1 MMNLQFIEKSK
12 NGINKTIQF
21 KGFEDFIFLDE
32 EKYDIFYTFSQIRIK
47 LKRTLHFSNEIFVW
61 FTIMKSN
68 KSLIFKVIDVVIKSG
83 EEWSNY

>member
-32 EKYDIFYTFSQIRIK
+32 EKYDIDNINLEEEIK
-47 LKRTLHFSNEIFVW
+47 NA
-61 FTIMKSN
+61 N
-68 KSLIFKVIDVVIKSG
+68 LI
-83 EEWSNY
+83 